1 MAIRNGISPRRRKNS
16 IGRGRARSVIDLPSP
31 ADEGSISQTTIYP
44 TIDAMFAESIAKLPW
59 FEQYS
64 RETRRTIRF
73 AFVTAVAET
82 LRTVAFRLN
91 SDQNWDVYDEF
102 GKEITAYNKE
112 LLHGDDMRAAAI
124 LGLPS

>member
-1 MAIRNGISPRRRKNS
+1 MARRSKNKP
-16 IGRGRARSVIDLPSP
+16 IELPQP
-31 ADEGSISQTTIYP
+31 ADEGSIEQTTIYP
-44 TIDAMFAESIAKLPW
+44 TIEAMFAESVAKLPW

-91 SDQNWDVYDEF
+91 ADQGWDVYDEF
-102 GKEITAYNKE
+102 AKEILSYNKE
-112 LLHGDDMRAAAI
+112 LLDNEDMRSGEI
-124 LGLPS
+124 LGLSN

>member
-1 MAIRNGISPRRRKNS
+1 MSRRKKES
-16 IGRGRARSVIDLPSP
+16 IQLPYPSDD
-31 ADEGSISQTTIYP
+31 ASISQTTIYP

-91 SDQNWDVYDEF
+91 SDQGWDVYDEF
-102 GKEITAYNKE
+102 GKEIEAYNKE